1 MKVFDDQKVKDPRY
15 FRYGKVEICIQII
28 HIMLLHRKRKL
39 EKIYLWKV

>member
-1 MKVFDDQKVKDPRY
+1 MKVFDYQKVKDP
-15 FRYGKVEICIQII
+15 GISGTEDWMPIQII